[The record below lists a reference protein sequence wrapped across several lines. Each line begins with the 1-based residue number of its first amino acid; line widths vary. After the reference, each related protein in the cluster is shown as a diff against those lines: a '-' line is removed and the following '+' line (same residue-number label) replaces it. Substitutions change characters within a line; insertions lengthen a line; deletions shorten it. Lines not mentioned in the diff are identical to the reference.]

1 MQTPYSAPYRDLN
14 IIQKSLFQ
22 RIMSKDIEDKDAAL
36 LSRVWVELEAF
47 KREMRGLPRLLGHKL
62 DELANARLATAKR
75 LQRSN
80 PPDMPYDEINP
91 ADRQPALVPAPAAP
105 PQPTV

>member
-36 LSRVWVELEAF
+36 LSRVWVEVEAF
-47 KREMRGLPRLLGHKL
+47 KREMRGIPRLLGHKL

-80 PPDMPYDEINP
+80 PPETPFTELTP
-91 ADRQPALVPAPAAP
+91 EERQASQQGTP
-105 PQPTV
+105 PQPAV

>member
-36 LSRVWVELEAF
+36 LSRVWVEVEAF
-47 KREMRGLPRLLGHKL
+47 KREMRGIPRLLGHKL
-62 DELANARLATAKR
+62 DELANARLATARR
-75 LQRSN
+75 LSPSN
-80 PPDMPYDEINP
+80 PHTEPYTELTP
-91 ADRQPALVPAPAAP
+91 EERAASTQGTPPAAA
-105 PQPTV
+105 T